1 MGNSI
6 TLDKWMMQMWLPPVP
21 GAEKYKMCQKL
32 TATQAKEII
41 QMIAQS
47 TEFDLASR
55 QERCW
60 SLYRG
65 HPYREFISGCLTL
78 LLASDR
84 KDANKWTDTL
94 WHALEEFDR
103 VAIRGYAKQLFNVD
117 IRCLVSDR

>member
-1 MGNSI
+1 MDNTI

-32 TATQAKEII
+32 TTTQAKEII

-47 TEFDLASR
+47 TEFDLVSR

-65 HPYREFISGCLTL
+65 HPYREFISSCVGL
-78 LLASDR
+78 LFAPDR
-84 KDANKWTDTL
+84 KDANKWRCTI
-94 WHALEEFDR
+94 WKALEEFDR
-103 VAIRGYAKQLFNVD
+103 VAISGYAKQLFNVD
-117 IRCLVSDR
+117 IHRLVSHR